1 MEELTSKDFEQ
12 LQEYSKKYKGTEDL
26 AIYKKNM
33 ELILTLMEVHKNIAE
48 YYRRTLTD
56 RALTLALDMLDL
68 IIYANEDKENRVD
81 YLDNFQKKLH
91 LLKSIIKVYNESK
104 LGGISRVS
112 KLLLIIDSLI
122 RQSQG
127 WKNKALEDYTVKT
140 V

>member
-26 AIYKKNM
+26 AIYKKNI
-33 ELILTLMEVHKNIAE
+33 ELILALMEVHKNIAE

-56 RALTLALDMLDL
+56 RALILALDMLDL

>member
-1 MEELTSKDFEQ
+1 
-12 LQEYSKKYKGTEDL
+12 
-26 AIYKKNM
+26 
-33 ELILTLMEVHKNIAE
+33 MEVHKNIAE

-91 LLKSIIKVYNESK
+91 LLKSIIKVYNEAK
-104 LGGISRVS
+104 LGGISQVS

>member
-1 MEELTSKDFEQ
+1 MKELTSKDFEQ
-12 LQEYSKKYKGTEDL
+12 LQEHSKKYKGTEDL

-33 ELILTLMEVHKNIAE
+33 ELILALMELHKNIAE

-91 LLKSIIKVYNESK
+91 LLKSIIKVYNEAK
-104 LGGISRVS
+104 LGGISKIS
-112 KLLLIIDSLI
+112 NLLLIIDSLI

>member
-1 MEELTSKDFEQ
+1 MKELTSKDFEQ

-33 ELILTLMEVHKNIAE
+33 ELILALMELHKNIAE

-91 LLKSIIKVYNESK
+91 LLKSIIKVYNEAK
-104 LGGISRVS
+104 LGGISKIS
-112 KLLLIIDSLI
+112 NLLLIIDSLI